1 MPTYFANY
9 LLAGSLGLV
18 SIVIPM
24 LLARREISQAYLMLA
39 LFLVF
44 TSLANA
50 LPLFIQA
57 VPGIELYSLA
67 IVIPSYICQPICLW
81 FYVKA
86 LCSPTLWHI
95 KQNRYSHFVL
105 PALALIYALVLISTP
120 SEYLT
125 ALMQETAQPLSQT
138 TELLA
143 MFTFAFMV
151 IWIMQS
157 AIYIYLIIKR
167 LLAYRRELKQL
178 FASNDKR
185 EMGWLFFII
194 SAISVAWLLAFCALL
209 LSFSGEANN
218 ALTNTL
224 LLAYFAL
231 LWLMSFWGLRQKPGF
246 SERYLQQEDLDAI
259 ASLTSLEEAPAKYHR
274 SGLDEARCEKIAEK
288 VEQAMKTKSLYLKPE
303 LSLKHL
309 AAEVAEKPNYVSQ
322 ALNQKL
328 NSSFFDYV
336 NGYRIEY
343 SKQLIS
349 EKKLPIIE
357 VAFAAGFNAKSSFY
371 KAFKMKTGQT
381 PKQFAASA
389 PAIGRK

>member
-24 LLARREISQAYLMLA
+24 LLARREISQAYIMLA

-50 LPLFIQA
+50 LPIFIQA
-57 VPGIELYSLA
+57 APGIELYSLA
-67 IVIPSYICQPICLW
+67 IVIPSYICQPIFLW

-86 LCSPTLWHI
+86 ICSPTDWHI
-95 KQNRYSHFVL
+95 KQNRYLHFVL
-105 PALALIYALVLISTP
+105 PALALIYALVLIFMP
-120 SEYLT
+120 SEYLVE
-125 ALMQETAQPLSQT
+125 LMQGQEQTLSQT
-138 TELLA
+138 AELLA
-143 MFTFAFMV
+143 MSTFAFMV
-151 IWIMQS
+151 IWIVQS
-157 AIYIYLIIKR
+157 SFYIYLIISR
-167 LLAYRRELKQL
+167 LITYRRELKQL

-224 LLAYFAL
+224 LLTYFAL

-246 SERYLQQEDLDAI
+246 NERYLQQEDLDAI
-259 ASLTSLEEAPAKYHR
+259 ATLTTMEDTSAKYNR
-274 SGLDEARCEKIAEK
+274 SGLDEARSEKIADK
-288 VEQAMKTKSLYLKPE
+288 IEQAMIAKSLYLNPD
-303 LSLKHL
+303 LSLKLL
-309 AAEVAEKPNYVSQ
+309 ATEVAEKPNYVSQ
-322 ALNQKL
+322 VLNQKL

-336 NGYRIEY
+336 NSYRIEH

-349 EKKLPIIE
+349 ENKLPIIE
-357 VAFAAGFNAKSSFY
+357 VAFASGFNAKSSFY
-371 KAFKMKTGQT
+371 KAFKMKTGLT
-381 PKQFAASA
+381 PKQFATNEAEL
-389 PAIGRK
+389 GE

>member
-9 LLAGSLGLV
+9 PLAGSLGLV

-24 LLARREISQAYLMLA
+24 LLARREISQAYIMLA

-50 LPLFIQA
+50 LPIFIQA
-57 VPGIELYSLA
+57 APGIELYSLA
-67 IVIPSYICQPICLW
+67 IVIPSYICQPIFLW

-86 LCSPTLWHI
+86 ICSPTEWHI
-95 KQNRYSHFVL
+95 KQNRYLHFVL
-105 PALALIYALVLISTP
+105 PALALIYALVLIFMP
-120 SEYLT
+120 SEYLVE
-125 ALMQETAQPLSQT
+125 LMQGQEQTLSQT
-138 TELLA
+138 AELLA
-143 MFTFAFMV
+143 MSTFAFMV
-151 IWIMQS
+151 IWIAQS
-157 AIYIYLIIKR
+157 SFYIYLIISR
-167 LLAYRRELKQL
+167 LITYRRELKQL

-209 LSFSGEANN
+209 LSFSGEAND

-246 SERYLQQEDLDAI
+246 SERYLQQEDLDTI

-357 VAFAAGFNAKSSFY
+357 VAFASGFNAKSSFY
-371 KAFKMKTGQT
+371 KAFKMKTGLT
-381 PKQFAASA
+381 PKQFATNEAEL
-389 PAIGRK
+389 GE

>member
-24 LLARREISQAYLMLA
+24 LLARREISQAYIMLA
-39 LFLVF
+39 LFLMF
-44 TSLANA
+44 TALANA
-50 LPLFIQA
+50 LPIFTLAF
-57 VPGIELYSLA
+57 PSLELYSLA
-67 IVIPSYICQPICLW
+67 IVILSYIFQPICLW

-125 ALMQETAQPLSQT
+125 ELMQETAQPLSQT

-185 EMGWLFFII
+185 EMGWLLFII

-231 LWLMSFWGLRQKPGF
+231 LWLLSFWGLRQKPGF

-259 ASLTSLEEAPAKYHR
+259 ATLTTIENTPAKYHR
-274 SGLDEARCEKIAEK
+274 SGLDEARSEKIADK
-288 VEQAMKTKSLYLKPE
+288 IEQAMIAKSLYLNPD
-303 LSLKHL
+303 LSLKLL
-309 AAEVAEKPNYVSQ
+309 ATEVAEKPNYVSQ
-322 ALNQKL
+322 VLNQKL

-336 NGYRIEY
+336 NSYRIEH
-343 SKQLIS
+343 SKQLI
-349 EKKLPIIE
+349 KQNKLAILD
-357 VAFAAGFNAKSSFY
+357 VALESGFNAKSSFY
-371 KAFKMKTGQT
+371 KAFKMKTGLT
-381 PKQFAASA
+381 PKQFATNEQARGIA
-389 PAIGRK
+389 

>member
-18 SIVIPM
+18 SIAIPM
-24 LLARREISQAYLMLA
+24 LMARREVSQAYLMLA
-39 LFLVF
+39 LFLIF
-44 TSLANA
+44 TALANA
-50 LPLFIQA
+50 LPMLIQA
-57 VPGIELYSLA
+57 FPSLELYSLA
-67 IVIPSYICQPICLW
+67 IVIPSYVFQPICLW

-95 KQNRYSHFVL
+95 KQNRKLHYVL
-105 PALALIYALVLISTP
+105 PILSLLYAVALLCTP
-120 SEYLT
+120 SQYLVE
-125 ALMQETAQPLSQT
+125 LMQGTEQPLSQT

-143 MFTFAFMV
+143 MFTFAFML
-151 IWIMQS
+151 IWLMQS
-157 AIYIYLIIKR
+157 SIYIYLIIKR
-167 LLAYRRELKQL
+167 LLAYRSELRHL

-185 EMGWLFFII
+185 EMSWLFFII
-194 SAISVAWLLAFCALL
+194 SAISVAWLLAFCVLL
-209 LSFSGEANN
+209 LSFSGEAND

-259 ASLTSLEEAPAKYHR
+259 ATLTTMEDTPAKYNR
-274 SGLDEARCEKIAEK
+274 SGLDEARSEKIADK
-288 VEQAMKTKSLYLKPE
+288 IEQVMKAKSLYLNPD
-303 LSLKHL
+303 LSLKLL

-322 ALNQKL
+322 VLNQKL

-349 EKKLPIIE
+349 ENKLPIIE
-357 VAFAAGFNAKSSFY
+357 VAFASGFNAKSSFY
-371 KAFKMKTGQT
+371 KAFKVKTGQT
-381 PKQFAASA
+381 PKQFAAKA
-389 PAIGRK
+389 PAICRD

>member
-9 LLAGSLGLV
+9 PLAGSLGLV

-24 LLARREISQAYLMLA
+24 LLARREISQAYIMLA

-50 LPLFIQA
+50 LPIFIQA
-57 VPGIELYSLA
+57 APGIELYSLA
-67 IVIPSYICQPICLW
+67 IVIPSYICQPIFLW

-86 LCSPTLWHI
+86 ICSPTEWHI
-95 KQNRYSHFVL
+95 KQNRYLHFVL
-105 PALALIYALVLISTP
+105 PALALIYALVLIFMP
-120 SEYLT
+120 SEYLVE
-125 ALMQETAQPLSQT
+125 LMQGQEQTLSQT
-138 TELLA
+138 AELLA
-143 MFTFAFMV
+143 MSTFAFMV
-151 IWIMQS
+151 IWIVQS
-157 AIYIYLIIKR
+157 SFYIYLIISR
-167 LLAYRRELKQL
+167 LITYRRELKQL

-209 LSFSGEANN
+209 LSFSGEAND
-218 ALTNTL
+218 ALSNTL

-274 SGLDEARCEKIAEK
+274 SGLDEARCERIAEK
-288 VEQAMKTKSLYLKPE
+288 IEQVMKAKSLYLNPD
-303 LSLKHL
+303 LSLKLL
-309 AAEVAEKPNYVSQ
+309 ATEVAEKPNYVSQ
-322 ALNQKL
+322 VLNQKL

-336 NGYRIEY
+336 NSYRIEH

-349 EKKLPIIE
+349 ENKLPIIE
-357 VAFAAGFNAKSSFY
+357 VAFASGFNAKSSFY

-389 PAIGRK
+389 PAIGRE